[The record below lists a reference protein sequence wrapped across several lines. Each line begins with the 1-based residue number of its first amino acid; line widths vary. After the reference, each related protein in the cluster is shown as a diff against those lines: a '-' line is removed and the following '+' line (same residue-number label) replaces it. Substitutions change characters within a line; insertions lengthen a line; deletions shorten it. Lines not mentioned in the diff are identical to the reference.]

1 MSDVRPQISVLA
13 QEQID
18 QVHHYSLKI
27 LAQIGIRVDSQ
38 RARKVIERA
47 IGKSTRDNILRI
59 PPELVDWALKIAPSV
74 VDIYNRR
81 GELVFQL
88 GDILN
93 SQTRFG
99 TGVTNLYYQD
109 PMSDDVTPFAR
120 KHMEITTRLGDALT
134 SFDVVSTAG
143 IIQDFP
149 PEVADLY
156 GALEMVA
163 NTVKPLVILVSDEHC
178 FDTIFDLIEHLHGD
192 LGQHPFCIPYFNPI
206 TPLVLNEGTT
216 DKIMATIE
224 RGLPFIYNSV
234 GMAGATSPITP
245 AGTLV
250 LLNAELL
257 AGLVFSQV
265 FLEGTP
271 IILGSLAADFDMKN
285 MQGYYTPRTLPLN
298 LACAEL
304 MAYYGLPHSGSSG
317 SGLGWG
323 ADLLGSATLWM
334 NHLTSCLGKVG
345 LAPFVGGRFESLVFS
360 SAFTIYANEVVRQA
374 RLYAKGFKLDDES
387 VALNEIETI
396 GPGGN
401 FLAADQTLK
410 LCRKTNFTTGIWP
423 YLTLDQWQADGKP
436 KADDLLRQHTRDLM
450 DNLTAPDDHDE
461 IIAKGEA
468 FIAKV
473 TT

>member
-1 MSDVRPQISVLA
+1 MSNVRPQISVLA

-18 QVHHYSLKI
+18 QIHHYSLEI
-27 LAQIGIRVDSQ
+27 LAKTGIRVDSE
-38 RARKVIERA
+38 RARKVFEKA
-47 IGKSTRDNILRI
+47 IGKSAKDNLLHI
-59 PPELVDWALKIAPSV
+59 PPELVDWALTVAPSV
-74 VDIYNRR
+74 VDIYSRR
-81 GELVFQL
+81 GELAFQL
-88 GDILN
+88 GDIPN

-109 PMSDDVTPFAR
+109 PMTDEVTPFAR
-120 KHMEITTRLGDALT
+120 KHMEITTRLGDALP

-143 IIQDFP
+143 IIQDYP
-149 PEVADLY
+149 PEWADLY
-156 GALEMVA
+156 GTLEMVA
-163 NTVKPLVILVSDEHC
+163 NTIKPLVVLVSEEHG
-178 FDTIFDLIEHLHGD
+178 FNTIFDLIEHLHGD
-192 LGQHPFCIPYFNPI
+192 LEQRPFCIPYFNPI

-234 GMAGATSPITP
+234 GMAGATSPITL
-245 AGTLV
+245 AGTLA

-265 FLEGTP
+265 VKEGTP
-271 IILGSLAADFDMKN
+271 IVLGILAADFDMKN

-304 MAYYGLPHSGSSG
+304 MAHYGLPHSGSSG

-360 SAFTIYANEVVRQA
+360 STFTVYANEVVRQA
-374 RLYAKGFKLDDES
+374 RLYGNGFQLDDES
-387 VALNEIETI
+387 VTLNEIETI

-401 FLAADQTLK
+401 FLAADQTVK
-410 LCRKTNFTTGIWP
+410 LCRKTNFTAGIWP
-423 YLTLDQWQADGKP
+423 YLTLDQWQAEGKP
-436 KADDLLRQHTRDLM
+436 KADDLLRQHTRDFLN
-450 DNLTAPDDHDE
+450 NLTAPDDHDE
-461 IIAKGEA
+461 LIAKGEA
-468 FIAKV
+468 FITKV